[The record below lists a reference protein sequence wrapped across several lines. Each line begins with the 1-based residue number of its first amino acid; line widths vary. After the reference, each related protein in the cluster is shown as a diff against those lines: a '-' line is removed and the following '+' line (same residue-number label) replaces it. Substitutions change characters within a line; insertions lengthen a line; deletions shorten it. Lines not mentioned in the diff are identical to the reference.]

1 MMFERLLH
9 VNGWVLFGML
19 GQILFGLRFIVQWL
33 ASERRKETTVP
44 VAFWSRSLAG
54 SLILFISAFWYRQD
68 IVITVGQSAGVF
80 IYVRN
85 LMLIRRPRPGAAVS
99 GSGGWKPPCLLA
111 PPRPARCSRA
121 APRPPTPES
130 APVASSAPTA
140 PPPAPQ

>member
-44 VAFWSRSLAG
+44 VAFWYLSLAG
-54 SLILFISAFWYRQD
+54 SLILFVYAFWYRQD
-68 IVITVGQSAGVF
+68 IVITVGQSAGVL

-99 GSGGWKPPCLLA
+99 GSGA
-111 PPRPARCSRA
+111 
-121 APRPPTPES
+121 
-130 APVASSAPTA
+130 
-140 PPPAPQ
+140 

>member
-44 VAFWSRSLAG
+44 VAFWYLSLAG
-54 SLILFISAFWYRQD
+54 SLILFIYAFWYRQD

-99 GSGGWKPPCLLA
+99 GSGGAIPPLSFPPPPPPGWQRRAPA
-111 PPRPARCSRA
+111 PPRPGSFPSFRLA
-121 APRPPTPES
+121 S
-130 APVASSAPTA
+130 A
-140 PPPAPQ
+140 

>member
-44 VAFWSRSLAG
+44 VAFWYLSLGG
-54 SLILFISAFWYRQD
+54 SLILFVYAFWYRQD
-68 IVITVGQSAGVF
+68 IVITIGQSAGGF

-85 LMLIRRPRPGAAVS
+85 PILIPRPPPGGAVS
-99 GSGGWKPPCLLA
+99 GGGVVISFPAPA
-111 PPRPARCSRA
+111 PP
-121 APRPPTPES
+121 
-130 APVASSAPTA
+130 
-140 PPPAPQ
+140 